1 MNKIQKFSIYTV
13 LIIFA
18 LITLFPFIWMILTS
32 LKTLPETMQMP
43 PAVFPETFQFGNY
56 AEALSRAPFVTYFFN
71 SLIVALLSTAFLL
84 VVTIVSAFGFAK
96 FDFKGKEI
104 IFTILLATL
113 MIPGEMLIMTNFN
126 TISKLGLYDTRVA
139 LFLPYLASIFY
150 IFLVRQFFMTIPH
163 ELYLSAKVDGSS
175 DFQFLYKILVPISK
189 PVLITVA
196 MLNIVASWNS
206 YLWPLIITNSVNK
219 RTLPIGLMQF
229 TTDAGTEFNLLMA
242 ASTIIIIPIIILFII
257 SRKYIV
263 AGLTKGSVKG

>member
-1 MNKIQKFSIYTV
+1 MKKISKISIYVV
-13 LIIFA
+13 LLIFSF
-18 LITLFPFIWMILTS
+18 ITLFPFIWMLLTS

-43 PAVFPETFQFGNY
+43 PSILPAKAQFINY
-56 AEALSRAPFVTYFFN
+56 QEALSRAPFAIYFLN
-71 SLIVALLSTAFLL
+71 STFAALCSTVFLLIVTVL
-84 VVTIVSAFGFAK
+84 SAFGFAK
-96 FDFKGKEI
+96 FDFKGKNL
-104 IFTILLATL
+104 IFTIMLVTL

-126 TISKLGLYDTRVA
+126 TIAKLGLYDTRVA
-139 LFLPYLASIFY
+139 LFIPYLASIFY

-175 DFQFLYKILVPISK
+175 DLQFLFKILIPISK

-242 ASTIIIIPIIILFII
+242 ASTIIIVPIIILFII

-263 AGLTKGSVKG
+263 SGLTRGSVKG

>member
-1 MNKIQKFSIYTV
+1 MSKINKIIIYTILV
-13 LIIFA
+13 IFG
-18 LITLFPFIWMILTS
+18 LITLFPFVWMILTS

-43 PAVFPETFQFGNY
+43 PQIFPETFQFGNY
-56 AEALSRAPFVTYFFN
+56 HEALTRAPFATYFFN
-71 SLIVALLSTAFLL
+71 SVVVAILSTAFLL
-84 VVTIVSAFGFAK
+84 VITIISAFGFAK
-96 FDFKGKEI
+96 YDFKGKDI

-126 TISKLGLYDTRVA
+126 TIANLGLYNTRVA

-163 ELYLSAKVDGSS
+163 ELYLSAKVDGST
-175 DFQFLYKILVPISK
+175 DFQFLYKIIVPISK

-206 YLWPLIITNSVNK
+206 YLWPLIITNSVDK

-242 ASTIIIIPIIILFII
+242 ASTIIIVPIIVLFII

>member
-1 MNKIQKFSIYTV
+1 MNKIKKFMIYAV

-18 LITLFPFIWMILTS
+18 AITLFPFVWMILTS

-43 PAVFPETFQFGNY
+43 PSVFPETAQFSNY
-56 AEALSRAPFVTYFFN
+56 PAALAKAPFATYFMN
-71 SLIVALLSTAFLL
+71 SLIVAILSTVFLL
-84 VVTIVSAFGFAK
+84 VVTIISAFGFAK
-96 FDFKGKEI
+96 FDFKGKEL

-126 TISKLGLYDTRVA
+126 TVAKLGLYDTRVA
-139 LFLPYLASIFY
+139 LFIPYLASIFY

-189 PVLITVA
+189 PVLVTVA

-206 YLWPLIITNSVNK
+206 YLWPLLITNSVDK

-229 TTDAGTEFNLLMA
+229 TTDAGTEYNLLMA
-242 ASTIIIIPIIILFII
+242 ASAIIIVPIIILFII

>member
-1 MNKIQKFSIYTV
+1 MDKFKKIVIYIV

-18 LITLFPFIWMILTS
+18 VITLFPFVWMILTS

-43 PAVFPETFQFGNY
+43 PSIFPAIPQFGNY
-56 AEALSRAPFVTYFFN
+56 HEALTRAPFAIYFFN
-71 SLIVALLSTAFLL
+71 SLVVALLSTAFLIL
-84 VVTIVSAFGFAK
+84 ITVISAFGFAK
-96 FDFKGKEI
+96 FDFKGKEL

-126 TISKLGLYDTRVA
+126 TIANLGLYDTRVA

-163 ELYLSAKVDGSS
+163 ELYLSAKVDGST
-175 DFQFLYKILVPISK
+175 DFQFLYKILIPISK

-206 YLWPLIITNSVNK
+206 YLWPLIITNSVDK

-242 ASTIIIIPIIILFII
+242 ASTMIIVPIIILFIL

>member
-1 MNKIQKFSIYTV
+1 MDKFKKTIIYIV

-18 LITLFPFIWMILTS
+18 IITLFPFVWMILTS

-43 PAVFPETFQFGNY
+43 PQVFPETLQFSNY
-56 AEALSRAPFVTYFFN
+56 PEALSRAPFATYFMN
-71 SLIVALLSTAFLL
+71 SVIVAFASTFFLL
-84 VVTIVSAFGFAK
+84 IITVISAFGFAK

-126 TISKLGLYDTRVA
+126 TMAQIGLYDTRVA
-139 LFLPYLASIFY
+139 LLLPYLSSIFY

-163 ELYLSAKVDGSS
+163 ELYLSAKIDGSS
-175 DFQFLYKILVPISK
+175 DFQFLYKIIVPISK

-206 YLWPLIITNSVNK
+206 YLWPLIITNSVDK

-242 ASTIIIIPIIILFII
+242 ASTIIIVPIIVLFII